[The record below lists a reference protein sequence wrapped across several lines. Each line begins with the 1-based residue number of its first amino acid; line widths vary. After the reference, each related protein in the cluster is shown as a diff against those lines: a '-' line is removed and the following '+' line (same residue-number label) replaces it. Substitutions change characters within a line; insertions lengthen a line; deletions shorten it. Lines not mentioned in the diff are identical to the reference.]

1 MDILTDGLRELN
13 ISYKDEQIDQ
23 VNRFYDMIIEKNK
36 VMNLTRITDKR
47 EFIEKHIL
55 DSLLVYK
62 TDDISNKRIMDVGT
76 GAGFP
81 GIPVKIFFPDT
92 DMVLLDSLNKRLV
105 FLDEV
110 IKELKLNNIATVHG
124 RAEELGHDKKFRESF
139 DIVLSRAVADL
150 SVLSELCI
158 PFVKVNGYFISYKSA
173 DTDEEVLNAENAI
186 KILSGSKAEIFNVN
200 IPFSDISRRFV
211 KVKKERSTQKIYPR
225 KPGTPARYP
234 L

>member
-1 MDILTDGLRELN
+1 MDILTEGLKELN
-13 ISYKDEQIDQ
+13 ISYNDEQINLVD
-23 VNRFYDMIIEKNK
+23 RFYEMIIEKNK
-36 VMNLTRITDKR
+36 VMNLTRITGKN

-55 DSLLVYK
+55 DSLLVYRI
-62 TDDISNKRIMDVGT
+62 DDIKNKKIIDVGT

-92 DMVLLDSLNKRLV
+92 EIVLLDSLNKRLV
-105 FLDEV
+105 FLDDV
-110 IKELKLNNIATVHG
+110 IKELDLKNIETVHG

-158 PFVKVNGYFISYKSA
+158 PFVKVNGYFISYKST

-186 KILSGSKAEIFNVN
+186 KILSGSKAEVFNVK
-200 IPFSDISRRFV
+200 IPNSDISRRFV
-211 KVKKERSTQKIYPR
+211 KIKKKKSTSKDYSR
-225 KPGTPARYP
+225 KPGTPSRYP

>member
-1 MDILTDGLRELN
+1 MDILTEGLKELN
-13 ISYKDEQIDQ
+13 ISYNDEQINLVD
-23 VNRFYDMIIEKNK
+23 RFYEMIIEKNK
-36 VMNLTRITDKR
+36 VMNLTRITGKN

-55 DSLLVYK
+55 DSLLVYRI
-62 TDDISNKRIMDVGT
+62 DDIKNKKIIDVGT

-92 DMVLLDSLNKRLV
+92 EIVLLDSLNKRLV
-105 FLDEV
+105 FLDDV
-110 IKELKLNNIATVHG
+110 IKELDLKNIETVHG

-158 PFVKVNGYFISYKSA
+158 PFVKVNGYFISYKST

-186 KILSGSKAEIFNVN
+186 KILSGSKAEVFNVK
-200 IPFSDISRRFV
+200 IPNSDISRRFV
-211 KVKKERSTQKIYPR
+211 KIKKKKSTPKDYSR
-225 KPGTPARYP
+225 KPGTPSRYP

>member
-13 ISYKDEQIDQ
+13 ISYNNEQIDQ

-62 TDDISNKRIMDVGT
+62 IDNISNKRIMDVGT

-81 GIPVKIFFPDT
+81 GIPVKIFFPNT

-139 DIVLSRAVADL
+139 DIVFSRAVADL

-173 DTDEEVLNAENAI
+173 DTDEEVLKAENAI
-186 KILSGSKAEIFNVN
+186 NILSGSRAEIFNVT
-200 IPFSDISRRFV
+200 IPNSEISRRFV
-211 KVKKERSTQKIYPR
+211 KIKKKRSNQKIYPR